1 MNILKL
7 FSTAVVILVLMGCD
21 EKVTETNS
29 EKIKFLTDG
38 IWEISGD
45 TEVGQV
51 GAQIKYYT
59 DGRAQERENANS
71 NWLPDYLPWSISAD
85 GEELTMNGTN
95 GPGTFDKIKILELT
109 NSVFRGRIISSS
121 SSNAINKIIKMFKTQ
136 L

>member
-1 MNILKL
+1 MNYLKL
-7 FSTAVVILVLMGCD
+7 FSTAVVILLLMGCD

-29 EKIKFLTDG
+29 EKIKFLTAG

-51 GAQIKYYT
+51 GAQLRFYV
-59 DGRAQERENANS
+59 DGKAQVRENANS
-71 NWLPDYLPWSISAD
+71 NWLPDYLQWSISDD
-85 GEELTMNGTN
+85 GEEFTMNGTD

-109 NSVFRGRIISSS
+109 NSVCRGRIISSS
-121 SSNAINKIIKMFKTQ
+121 SSSAINKIIKMFKTQ

>member
-1 MNILKL
+1 MNYLKL
-7 FSTAVVILVLMGCD
+7 FSIALLIPVLMGCD

-51 GAQIKYYT
+51 GVRIKYYS
-59 DGRAQERENANS
+59 DGRAQVRENASS
-71 NWLPDYLPWSISAD
+71 NWYPDYFQWSISDD
-85 GEELTMNGTN
+85 GEEFTMNGTN

-109 NSVFRGRIISSS
+109 NTVCRGRIISSS
-121 SSNAINKIIKMFKTQ
+121 SSSAVNKIIKMFKTG